1 MDAEIARELED
12 LSKKV
17 GRLKGAQKLY
27 QEARKKGI
35 DATTTQVKDFV
46 EGIGQKQVL
55 SQSQPSIG
63 KSATTTISK
72 EGSRFQ
78 CDLLQIRFSAQ
89 EAETDEENDE
99 EKKRYAL
106 MIINVFDRKL
116 HAVTLATKSND
127 AVMSG
132 MRKLLRKMGPDMKGG
147 VLSSDMGREFFND
160 DFQSLLKTHDIA
172 WKSKGNGEPNAIAV
186 LDRAIGTIRKDV
198 SARMMEEPTK
208 TWNQVLGASIV
219 AYNRAIHGTMRD
231 APNDVSKEPILQY
244 LHISDNAKK
253 YAHNNA
259 LASRRIARVKDAGAF
274 RRPKNKKAKA
284 FKRGFEATFGDKQEL
299 EGVQDGTLLKAKD
312 DPRLIDVKSVLPVAA
327 ATDTRAERIAR
338 PGAMDRKRKSKT
350 EDIISFLNN
359 YLDVGETRALTS
371 AGRWLRAQMAD
382 GLYDATLK
390 SINRNLAG
398 VLEMWQNK
406 FELKERG
413 RNYYVMRIR

>member
-17 GRLKGAQKLY
+17 GRLKGVHKLY

-35 DATTTQVKDFV
+35 DVTKAQVKDFV

-55 SQSQPSIG
+55 SQSQPSLG
-63 KSATTTISK
+63 QSATTTIAK

-89 EAETDEENDE
+89 EAETDEEDDE

-116 HAVTLATKSND
+116 HAVTLATKSSE

-132 MRKLLRKMGPDMKGG
+132 MRKLLRKMGNDMKGG

-160 DFQSLLKTHDIA
+160 DFQKLLKTHDIA
-172 WKSKGNGEPNAIAV
+172 WKSKGNGEPNAISV

-198 SARMMEEPTK
+198 SARMMEEPGK
-208 TWNQVLGASIV
+208 TWNQVLGASLV

-231 APNDVSKEPILQY
+231 APNDVGKEPILQY
-244 LHISDNAKK
+244 LQISDNAKK

-259 LASRRIARVKDAGAF
+259 LAKKRVVRVKELGAF
-274 RRPKNKKAKA
+274 RRPKGKAKA
-284 FKRGFEATFGDKQEL
+284 FKRGFEATWGDKQDL
-299 EGVQDGTLLKAKD
+299 EEVTDATLLKAQG
-312 DPRLIDVKSVLPVAA
+312 DPRLIDVKSVLPVPV

-338 PGAMDRKRKSKT
+338 PGAMDRRRKAKT
-350 EDIISFLNN
+350 EDIIAFLNN

-371 AGRWLRAQMAD
+371 VGRWLRAQMED

-398 VLEMWQNK
+398 VLEMWSNK

-413 RNYYVMRIR
+413 RNYYVKRLR